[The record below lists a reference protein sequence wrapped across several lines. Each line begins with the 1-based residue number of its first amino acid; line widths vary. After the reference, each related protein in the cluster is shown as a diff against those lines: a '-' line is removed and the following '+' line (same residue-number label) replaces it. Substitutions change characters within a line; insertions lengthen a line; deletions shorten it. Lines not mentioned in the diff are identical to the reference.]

1 MKIATMERMNDQIEN
16 TLETLR
22 KENRALEKTLEMLDS
37 KPITKDN
44 RKRYSMIE
52 RQIAYNSDMIAPIC
66 WRMTLLNTCLFW
78 LSILTG
84 CWKIWRIEKSAISQ
98 NTNFR

>member
-1 MKIATMERMNDQIEN
+1 MKIATIERMNDQIEN

-44 RKRYSMIE
+44 RKRYGMIE
-52 RQIAYNSDMIAPIC
+52 RQIAYNSDMIAAYMLADDAVEYLPILVKHFS
-66 WRMTLLNTCLFW
+66 WLL
-78 LSILTG
+78 
-84 CWKIWRIEKSAISQ
+84 EDMVD
-98 NTNFR
+98 

>member
-44 RKRYSMIE
+44 RKRYGT
-52 RQIAYNSDMIAPIC
+52 
-66 WRMTLLNTCLFW
+66 TLKHE
-78 LSILTG
+78 SIHPVINL
-84 CWKIWRIEKSAISQ
+84 A
-98 NTNFR
+98 